1 MPPQNGFAVSKH
13 LDLLRL
19 KPQSFQKWHQKF
31 VLQKT
36 PTVSQNKNA
45 SAQRSQ
51 ACPACRKPLP
61 RCSVCLIH
69 MGGIAAVEGGFLVKK
84 SAKRKTK
91 PFSLFFTWCQ
101 YYKTFLLR
109 QGQMK
114 YTKLPGTNNLAY
126 FSTPSVTKWINKQEH
141 ISIANVSS
149 LVWVRPEPTIVNS

>member
-19 KPQSFQKWHQKF
+19 KPHSFQKWHQKF

-101 YYKTFLLR
+101 YYKTFLIR

-114 YTKLPGTNNLAY
+114 YTKVVVRGVYPIGAHYLALLCELGVMEKNY
-126 FSTPSVTKWINKQEH
+126 QGQ
-141 ISIANVSS
+141 
-149 LVWVRPEPTIVNS
+149 TI